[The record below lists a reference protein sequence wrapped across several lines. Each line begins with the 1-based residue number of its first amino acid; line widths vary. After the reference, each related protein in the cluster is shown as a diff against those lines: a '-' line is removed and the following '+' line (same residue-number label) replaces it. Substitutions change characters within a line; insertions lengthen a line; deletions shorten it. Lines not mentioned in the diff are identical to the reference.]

1 MKCCSVCGNAYD
13 KLIKITYQGRTEVF
27 DSFECAIHSMA
38 PKCAGCGL
46 SVIGH
51 GTEVDDVIFC
61 SAHCARTLGK
71 YGLVDRMSEN
81 SMQGNTEL

>member
-1 MKCCSVCGNAYD
+1 MKCCAVCGNAYD
-13 KLIKITYQGRTEVF
+13 KLMEINYQGRREVF

-51 GTEVDDVIFC
+51 GTQVDEVIFC

-71 YGLVDRMSEN
+71 FGLIDRTTDKMRPEN
-81 SMQGNTEL
+81 IEL